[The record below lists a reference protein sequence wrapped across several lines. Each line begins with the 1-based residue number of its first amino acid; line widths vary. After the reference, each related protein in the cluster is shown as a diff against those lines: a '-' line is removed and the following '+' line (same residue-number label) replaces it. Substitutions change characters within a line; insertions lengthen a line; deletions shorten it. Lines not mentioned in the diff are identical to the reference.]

1 MAIQMA
7 VFMLGSLLMLVAI
20 LGGGFEVKE
29 LKVPKVGRVS
39 RLSACACGMTNDP
52 ALMPRSQPLTTI
64 AESL

>member
-29 LKVPKVGRVS
+29 LKVPKVDG
-39 RLSACACGMTNDP
+39 LPACPP
-52 ALMPRSQPLTTI
+52 AP
-64 AESL
+64 AA